1 MNNVVFQVNIKG
13 HRVKPEF
20 EYSTKSW
27 AKWCEKNKFQ
37 HFVLTE
43 PINDLKYMN
52 ANWHKFYILEMLENE
67 NIDYD
72 QVCIVDADTIVH
84 PNCPNFFKE
93 TDNKFSVVQSD
104 GCYEWVNRSI
114 SSYSRFIFEDI
125 EIQPWNYF
133 NSGFM
138 VVNKSH
144 KDFCNKVYDFYY
156 ENRDKIVS
164 AQEQLKVGTDQTPIN
179 FLTKKFNIDLKFLPN
194 CYNLQDM
201 FRKTLLHIPSLH
213 TNTVLQDSLDYV
225 FKSGW
230 VYHFNSV
237 PSIAKDRDVGYWMKR
252 TYEELYEKD

>member
-43 PINDLKYMN
+43 HINDLTYMN
-52 ANWHKFYILEMLENE
+52 ANWHKFFVLEMLENE

-84 PNCPNFFKE
+84 PDCPNFFE
-93 TDNKFSVVQSD
+93 DTNNKFAVVQSD

-114 SSYSRFIFEDI
+114 DGYGKFLFQGINI
-125 EIQPWNYF
+125 KPWSYF

-138 VVNKSH
+138 VLNKLH
-144 KDFCNKVYDFYY
+144 KDFCDKVYDFYHK
-156 ENRDKIVS
+156 NSDNIVR
-164 AQEQLKVGTDQTPIN
+164 AQKELLVGTDQTPIN
-179 FLTKKFNIDLKFLPN
+179 FLTRKFDLELKFLPN
-194 CYNLQDM
+194 CYNLQDPA
-201 FRKTLLHIPSLH
+201 KKNLLYILS
-213 TNTVLQDSLDYV
+213 
-225 FKSGW
+225 KS
-230 VYHFNSV
+230 
-237 PSIAKDRDVGYWMKR
+237 
-252 TYEELYEKD
+252 